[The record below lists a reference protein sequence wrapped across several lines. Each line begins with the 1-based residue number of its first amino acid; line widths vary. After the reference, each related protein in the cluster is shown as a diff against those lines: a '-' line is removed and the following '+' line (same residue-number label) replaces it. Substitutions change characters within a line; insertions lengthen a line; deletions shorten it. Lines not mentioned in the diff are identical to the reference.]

1 MTAEKMNMLMRRD
14 VKPGGGTNFMIYQ
27 NHANLKKHLA
37 EMRPMMN
44 FRTNDHNLREQL
56 SSTEFL
62 AYLRHR
68 ETEKLHK
75 ENDRLFGRLLSIYEV
90 SSFCPK

>member
-1 MTAEKMNMLMRRD
+1 MKTLMRRD
-14 VKPGGGTNFMIYQ
+14 VKPGDSTNSMAYQ

-37 EMRPMMN
+37 EKRPMMN
-44 FRTNDHNLREQL
+44 VRARDHNLREQL